1 MIQLQESHHYYKE
14 VLTVFTHQLAMNF
27 IAQTKQEGK
36 VDAIFPVL
44 HELALAVMESN
55 VQLKQTIDVLRG
67 VNLLKAPPR
76 IEQLRNSELKKHS
89 FYVNPL
95 IPAIESSGLHL
106 RNALSFIVNSG
117 DDNDLGNVVQIL
129 QVYFILEVNRAQGFG
144 NLEKFIKDLVK

>member
-1 MIQLQESHHYYKE
+1 

-27 IAQTKQEGK
+27 IAQTKQEGR
-36 VDAIFPVL
+36 VEAIFPVL

-55 VQLKQTIDVLRG
+55 VHLKQTIDVLRG
-67 VNLLKAPPR
+67 VNLLKAPPSR
-76 IEQLRNSELKKHS
+76 VQQLRDGELKKHS

-106 RNALSFIVNSG
+106 RNALSFIVNSD

-129 QVYFILEVNRAQGFG
+129 QVIECTDAN
-144 NLEKFIKDLVK
+144 KM

>member
-1 MIQLQESHHYYKE
+1 MMQESQHYYKE

-36 VDAIFPVL
+36 VEAIFPVL

-67 VNLLKAPPR
+67 VNLLKAPPPSR
-76 IEQLRNSELKKHS
+76 VQQLRNGELKKHS

-106 RNALSFIVNSG
+106 RNALSFIVNSD

-129 QVYFILEVNRAQGFG
+129 QVIN
-144 NLEKFIKDLVK
+144 KF

>member
-1 MIQLQESHHYYKE
+1 
-14 VLTVFTHQLAMNF
+14 MNF
-27 IAQTKQEGK
+27 IAQTKQGGK

-76 IEQLRNSELKKHS
+76 VEQLRSSELKKHS

-106 RNALSFIVNSG
+106 RNALSFIVNSD
-117 DDNDLGNVVQIL
+117 DDNDLGNVIQIL
-129 QVYFILEVNRAQGFG
+129 QVIATRQSGLRGQSCKKLFLAKSFQQIWSFLLSN
-144 NLEKFIKDLVK
+144 